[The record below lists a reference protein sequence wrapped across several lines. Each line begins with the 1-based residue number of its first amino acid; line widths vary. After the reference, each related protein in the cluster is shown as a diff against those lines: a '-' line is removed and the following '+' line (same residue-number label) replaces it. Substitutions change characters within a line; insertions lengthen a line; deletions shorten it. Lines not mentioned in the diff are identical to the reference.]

1 VPQHRP
7 RDPLTSTPAAALL
20 HGSSSRATG
29 RPWRRRP
36 SRPWWLRNRSD
47 DPPARSPQFRENS
60 SLAVYSRGDRV
71 SRRWN
76 AAEGTL

>member
-36 SRPWWLRNRSD
+36 SRPWWLRNRS
-47 DPPARSPQFRENS
+47 
-60 SLAVYSRGDRV
+60 
-71 SRRWN
+71 
-76 AAEGTL
+76 